1 MENQIPG
8 KDRPVEDSRG
18 GYAKA
23 VPERAASLMHYFN
36 PEKGQ
41 KKMKKIRFLN
51 SLGWEQ
57 VKVEGWD
64 GEGNAVPLESEQLQ
78 SLSFSGDGVQTG
90 KVFPGELALTVDYKK
105 IPSYPTPLTFL
116 CAEEDT
122 GHVDTYVLQD
132 EENLRYRPE
141 CSKKI
146 NVFVPKDYDGSR
158 PYRLLYC
165 FDAQNLFSRAG
176 DYTQNADPYGGWQLD
191 IVLQALKEQYGK
203 EILVVAID
211 NSDLLRMSEL
221 FPDLRGYG
229 PISELAKAEQR
240 NHLVGTHLDQLAD
253 FMRKTVHPLI
263 LEKYNVDETGMGIC
277 GSSMGGLAGL
287 YCALRDLGVYDYVI
301 SYSPAY
307 GLYEES
313 AWYGWLKTLD
323 LQNRPQPKL
332 HIFCGGADPL
342 EQELEKTAR
351 RMKTI
356 LTDCGYDGDKIYE
369 TYDPGKKHNEE
380 SWRLIL
386 AESFTRLLDL

>member
-1 MENQIPG
+1 M
-8 KDRPVEDSRG
+8 
-18 GYAKA
+18 
-23 VPERAASLMHYFN
+23 
-36 PEKGQ
+36 
-41 KKMKKIRFLN
+41 KKMNFLN
-51 SLGWEQ
+51 TQHWQ
-57 VKVEGWD
+57 TVKVEGWD
-64 GEGNAVPLESEQLQ
+64 GEGNAVPPESEQLQ

-116 CAEEDT
+116 CAGEDT

-229 PISELAKAEQR
+229 PISELAKAEQE
-240 NHLVGTHLDQLAD
+240 HYLVGAHLDDLAD

-369 TYDPGKKHNEE
+369 TYDPDKKHNEE

-386 AESFTRLLDL
+386 AESFTRLFDL